1 MKTGIIFDL
10 DGTLLDTLDDLHA
23 AVNHTLAQFHCPP
36 RTREEVRRFVGNG
49 VDQLVRLS
57 LPGLD
62 TDPDLNEVIAAYR
75 SYYNAHC
82 QEKTGP
88 YAGILQALADLAP
101 EYPLAVVSNK
111 PDSAVKPLCREYFGD
126 IYSLGERKETPR
138 KPAPDM
144 VWQGMAAIGVSQCV
158 YVGDSEVDIL
168 TAKNA
173 GVPCLSVTWGFRNE
187 AELREAGAQYY
198 CHTPA
203 DLPNVLR
210 TILAEAF

>member
-10 DGTLLDTLDDLHA
+10 DGTLLDTLEDLHA

-36 RTREEVRRFVGNG
+36 RTLEEVRRFVGNG

-57 LPGLD
+57 LPGKD
-62 TDPDLNEVIAAYR
+62 TDPDVTEVIAAYR

-82 QEKTGP
+82 REKTGP
-88 YAGILQALADLAP
+88 YAGILQALADLAT

-144 VWQGMAAIGVSQCV
+144 VRQAMSAIGVSQCV

-187 AELREAGAQYY
+187 AELQEAGAQYF

-203 DLPNVLR
+203 DLPSVLR
-210 TILAEAF
+210 AILTEAF

>member
-10 DGTLLDTLDDLHA
+10 DGTLLDTLEDLHA

-36 RTREEVRRFVGNG
+36 RTLEEVRRFVGNG

-57 LPGLD
+57 LPGKD
-62 TDPDLNEVIAAYR
+62 TDPDVTEVIAAYR

-82 QEKTGP
+82 REKTGP
-88 YAGILQALADLAP
+88 YAGILPALADLAT

-111 PDSAVKPLCREYFGD
+111 PASAVKPLCREYFGD

-144 VWQGMAAIGVSQCV
+144 VWQAMSAIGVSQCV

-187 AELREAGAQYY
+187 AELQEAGAQYFS
-198 CHTPA
+198 HTPA
-203 DLPNVLR
+203 DLPKVLR
-210 TILAEAF
+210 AILTEAF

>member
-1 MKTGIIFDL
+1 MGIGIIFDL

-23 AVNHTLAQFHCPP
+23 AVNHTMAQFNCPP
-36 RTREEVRRFVGNG
+36 RTLEEVRQFVGNG

-57 LPGLD
+57 LPGKD
-62 TDPDLNEVIAAYR
+62 TDPDVSEVIAAYR
-75 SYYNAHC
+75 TYYNAHC
-82 QEKTGP
+82 REKTGP
-88 YAGILQALADLAP
+88 YAGIPDALSALAT

-144 VWQGMAAIGVSQCV
+144 VWQAMEAIGVQKCV
-158 YVGDSEVDIL
+158 YVGDSEVDIR

-173 GVPCLSVTWGFRNE
+173 GVPCLSVTWGFRDE
-187 AELREAGAQYY
+187 DTLRASGAQYY
-198 CHTPA
+198 CHVPN
-203 DLPNVLR
+203 DLPRILR
-210 TILAEAF
+210 AIVAEAF

>member
-10 DGTLLDTLDDLHA
+10 DGTLLDTLEDLHA
-23 AVNHTLAQFHCPP
+23 AVNHTMAQFGCPS
-36 RTREEVRRFVGNG
+36 RTIEEVRRFVGNG

-57 LPGLD
+57 LPGKD
-62 TDPDLNEVIAAYR
+62 SDPPVEEVIAAYR
-75 SYYNAHC
+75 TYYNAHC

-88 YAGILQALADLAP
+88 YAGILEALTALGS

-126 IYSLGERKETPR
+126 LFALGERRETPR

-144 VWQGMAAIGVSQCV
+144 VWQAMAAIGVESCI

-168 TAKNA
+168 TARNA
-173 GVPCLSVTWGFRNE
+173 GVPCLSVTWGFRDKDALTVAGGTYFCDDPCQLPE
-187 AELREAGAQYY
+187 TLRA
-198 CHTPA
+198 
-203 DLPNVLR
+203 
-210 TILAEAF
+210 ILAQNR

>member
-10 DGTLLDTLDDLHA
+10 DGTLLDTLEDLHA
-23 AVNHTLAQFHCPP
+23 AVNHTLAQFGCPP
-36 RTREEVRRFVGNG
+36 RTLQEVRRFVGNG

-57 LPGLD
+57 LPGLES
-62 TDPDLNEVIAAYR
+62 DPDVGEVIAAYR
-75 SYYNAHC
+75 DYYNAHC

-88 YAGILQALADLAP
+88 YAGIPEALATLAE

-111 PDSAVKPLCREYFGD
+111 PDSAVKPLCREYFGH
-126 IYSLGERKETPR
+126 IYSLGEKKETPR

-144 VWQGMAAIGVSQCV
+144 VLQAMAAIGVENCV

-173 GVPCLSVTWGFRNE
+173 GVPCLSVTWGFRDE
-187 AELREAGAQYY
+187 ETLSASGAQYY
-198 CHTPA
+198 CRTPA
-203 DLPNVLR
+203 DLPKVLQ
-210 TILAEAF
+210 TMVAEAF

>member
-10 DGTLLDTLDDLHA
+10 DGTLLDTLEDLHA

-36 RTREEVRRFVGNG
+36 RTLEEVRRFVGNG

-57 LPGLD
+57 LPGKD
-62 TDPDLNEVIAAYR
+62 TDPDVTEVIAAYR

-82 QEKTGP
+82 REKTGP
-88 YAGILQALADLAP
+88 YAGILQALADLAT

-144 VWQGMAAIGVSQCV
+144 VRQAMSAIGVSQCV

-187 AELREAGAQYY
+187 AELQEAGAQYF

-210 TILAEAF
+210 AILTEAF

>member
-10 DGTLLDTLDDLHA
+10 DGTLLDTLEDLHA

-36 RTREEVRRFVGNG
+36 RTQEEVRRFVGNG

-57 LPGLD
+57 LPGKD
-62 TDPDLNEVIAAYR
+62 TDPDVTKVIAAYR

-82 QEKTGP
+82 REKTGP
-88 YAGILQALADLAP
+88 YAGILQALADLAA
-101 EYPLAVVSNK
+101 EHPLAVVSNK

-144 VWQGMAAIGVSQCV
+144 VWQAMSAIGVSQCV

-187 AELREAGAQYY
+187 AELQEAGAQYF
-198 CHTPA
+198 CHTPT

-210 TILAEAF
+210 AILTEAF

>member
-10 DGTLLDTLDDLHA
+10 DGTLLDTLEDLHA

-36 RTREEVRRFVGNG
+36 RTLEEVRRFVGNG
-49 VDQLVRLS
+49 VDHLVRLS
-57 LPGLD
+57 LPGKD
-62 TDPDLNEVIAAYR
+62 TDPDVTEVIAAYR

-82 QEKTGP
+82 REKTGP
-88 YAGILQALADLAP
+88 YAGILQALADLAT

-111 PDSAVKPLCREYFGD
+111 PDSAVKPLCLEYFGD

-144 VWQGMAAIGVSQCV
+144 VWQAMSAIGVSQCI

-187 AELREAGAQYY
+187 AELQEAGAQYF

-210 TILAEAF
+210 AILTEAF

>member
-10 DGTLLDTLDDLHA
+10 DGTLLYTLEDLHA

-36 RTREEVRRFVGNG
+36 RTLEEVRRFVGNG

-57 LPGLD
+57 LPGKD
-62 TDPDLNEVIAAYR
+62 TDPDVTEVIAAYR

-82 QEKTGP
+82 REKTGP
-88 YAGILQALADLAP
+88 YAGILQALADLAT

-144 VWQGMAAIGVSQCV
+144 VWLAMSAIGVSQCI

-187 AELREAGAQYY
+187 AELQEAGAQYF

-210 TILAEAF
+210 AILTEAF